1 MTVPYG
7 RDMEPVQPAA
17 ESAGERPAGPGVGP
31 LDEVTVR
38 PLRTLITAKL
48 VAMVILAGAV
58 IASGFLLAPQVGTG
72 LGLAPKVAATVTSI
86 EPLPA
91 DDNAVDS
98 TCTRERVHVSWGDG
112 RDGSFLTCGV
122 TAADPDADP
131 SALAVDV
138 GDVIDVYAVAG
149 WQSVVIGSRGP
160 NVILVAVLLAVLALA
175 VVGVARYTRERRAI
189 GQLTRSPVPGEGLAA
204 TRTGFG
210 MAFDALS
217 LGKGKRAML
226 QMRFDD
232 ATLRPLRL
240 QVPGASA
247 EAMRWRTATIHPAG
261 RTRAGDPAGPYVL
274 QTGSGGTL
282 VAAGRRIRRRSKGE
296 R

>member
-1 MTVPYG
+1 DIGGEHPAQCLLERQLDRFSARQQRRDSLLMRLDGAQFGQWYAVFVPRWVSMHGSHLAQPGAAPPGGPREFLDTAVGAGGVAATVPYRGAMTVPYG

-17 ESAGERPAGPGVGP
+17 ESAGERPARPGVGP

-58 IASGFLLAPQVGTG
+58 IASGFLLARQVGTG

-122 TAADPDADP
+122 TAADPD
-131 SALAVDV
+131 
-138 GDVIDVYAVAG
+138 
-149 WQSVVIGSRGP
+149 
-160 NVILVAVLLAVLALA
+160 
-175 VVGVARYTRERRAI
+175 
-189 GQLTRSPVPGEGLAA
+189 
-204 TRTGFG
+204 
-210 MAFDALS
+210 
-217 LGKGKRAML
+217 
-226 QMRFDD
+226 
-232 ATLRPLRL
+232 
-240 QVPGASA
+240 
-247 EAMRWRTATIHPAG
+247 
-261 RTRAGDPAGPYVL
+261 
-274 QTGSGGTL
+274 
-282 VAAGRRIRRRSKGE
+282 
-296 R
+296 